1 MCVAVE
7 KEQVVA
13 GFINR
18 NKDGL
23 DFTMRNINDYVL
35 SLWNAGCGPIRVNFT
50 DQEMRDY
57 LDRCDGVCLRITPE
71 GYKIDKSLLS
81 SEMSEEEKKFF
92 QDSEDLDS
100 EDLDS
105 ENLGD
110 KELAKSLDLFCRLQ
124 VDLRTP
130 DSLLDAMGYRFI
142 YA

>member
-1 MCVAVE
+1 MCVAID

-23 DFTMRNINDYVL
+23 DFTLHDIYDYTS
-35 SLWNAGCGPIRVNFT
+35 SLWNAGCGPIRLNFKR
-50 DQEMRDY
+50 QELQNY
-57 LDRCDGVCLRITPE
+57 LESCNDVCLRITPQ

-81 SEMSEEEKKFF
+81 EEMTPEEKEFLHNNK
-92 QDSEDLDS
+92 D
-100 EDLDS
+100 
-105 ENLGD
+105 
-110 KELAKSLDLFCRLQ
+110 LAKSFDLFCRLQ

-130 DSLLDAMGYRFI
+130 RHLLDAMGFRFI